1 MPYLPAS
8 ATEWSFELEFNR
20 GFLFGIILGVDVV
33 DGDDAMAAGAERF
46 SAGLTAVT
54 VSFNVVVVEIVGDLT
69 GSTTVVGCFLAI
81 EAEATL
87 LAGMAGRVTGI
98 KPPLQLPPR
107 VTFVASGRNWP
118 NSLKFNSL

>member
-1 MPYLPAS
+1 
-8 ATEWSFELEFNR
+8 
-20 GFLFGIILGVDVV
+20 
-33 DGDDAMAAGAERF
+33 MAAGAERF

-107 VTFVASGRNWP
+107 VTFVASGRN
-118 NSLKFNSL
+118 